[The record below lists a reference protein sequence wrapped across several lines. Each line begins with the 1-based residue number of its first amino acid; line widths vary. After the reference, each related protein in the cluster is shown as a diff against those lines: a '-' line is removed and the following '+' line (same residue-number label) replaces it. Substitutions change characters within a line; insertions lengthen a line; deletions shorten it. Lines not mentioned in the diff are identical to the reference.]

1 MLTMV
6 PEFVFGQ
13 TQTTPH
19 KKSRQRKKVAP
30 EKKSRAKGKKVC
42 AGMKKGCIPNMMLYA
57 HVYGTYRAPLA
68 LPSTN

>member
-1 MLTMV
+1 MV

-30 EKKSRAKGKKVC
+30 EKKKSRQ
-42 AGMKKGCIPNMMLYA
+42 
-57 HVYGTYRAPLA
+57 R
-68 LPSTN
+68 